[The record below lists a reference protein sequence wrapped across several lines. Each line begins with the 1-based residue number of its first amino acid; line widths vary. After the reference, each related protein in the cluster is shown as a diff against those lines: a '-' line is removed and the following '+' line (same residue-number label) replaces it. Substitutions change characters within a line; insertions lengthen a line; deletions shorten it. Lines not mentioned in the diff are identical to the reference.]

1 MKPWNICQEFA
12 KIAQM
17 APHSIETILLPPQWP
32 LAFSNFVTWCLM
44 WDPRNRPTSAQAMSH
59 EYFTDAVDPLRPK
72 SSTTRLLGRKHSN
85 IESKANGESTDRP
98 SLASKS
104 SWFRKSIVA
113 KENMGTVTQH
123 NFKAQSE
130 SPRGPPVHSHL
141 VHANTSSN
149 IPTMTTTTTATTIKP
164 RPFASKRATWTNGLT
179 PSIGAPMPILPSIRP
194 ISPFSDTVTA
204 QAHSRLAGSTTGQT
218 PNSNPVVDN
227 KSSKKIGR
235 QLSVASHGNHY
246 ADFHR
251 QEAERALNGNRDSMS
266 PNGYQ
271 KESFFS
277 HLRKRA
283 RRLSG
288 RPQAPLSPNS
298 DDVEANAGCGPW
310 QSNRS
315 SMVID
320 SSAMEVA
327 MKKNV
332 AEVDKS
338 SQNPR
343 YGVEASP
350 PLNASQSQKGN
361 NVPVSYSVSPA
372 FNPHQALPQGQAS
385 RTLDVSNA
393 TSAGAGPIS
402 SRTRRALH
410 MSTQPAQ
417 MYETPDEEDELLH
430 EALNS
435 SHRLP
440 KSMNHRKADDAGC
453 HNTVVIKEKIRKP
466 LQQSVNNELASNP
479 YPTPSPSAKRN
490 GVLFSQNLMEE
501 PITPLNISKGRSKED
516 IHPKWPTPPYE
527 ENEWAASAAASIF
540 AAGSVYE

>member
-1 MKPWNICQEFA
+1 
-12 KIAQM
+12 M

-32 LAFSNFVTWCLM
+32 AAFSSFVTWCLM
-44 WDPRNRPTSAQAMSH
+44 WDPRSRPTSAQAMSH
-59 EYFTDAVDPLRPK
+59 EYFTDAIDPLRPK
-72 SSTTRLLGRKHSN
+72 SSTTRLLGRKQSN
-85 IESKANGESTDRP
+85 FESKLNADLNDRP
-98 SLASKS
+98 SLSSKS
-104 SWFRKSIVA
+104 SWFRKSLAARDNVV
-113 KENMGTVTQH
+113 TVTQQ
-123 NFKAQSE
+123 NMKAQSE
-130 SPRGPPVHSHL
+130 SPRSPPVHSHL
-141 VHANTSSN
+141 VHANTSAT
-149 IPTMTTTTTATTIKP
+149 ITTTTKP

-204 QAHSRLAGSTTGQT
+204 QAHGRPAGSTTGGT
-218 PNSNPVVDN
+218 PNSNPAVDH

-235 QLSVASHGNHY
+235 QLSVASNGNHY
-246 ADFHR
+246 ADYHR

-310 QSNRS
+310 HSNRS

-320 SSAMEVA
+320 STMMDAV
-327 MKKNV
+327 MKKNLF
-332 AEVDKS
+332 EVDKS
-338 SQNPR
+338 VQNPR
-343 YGVEASP
+343 HVEALP
-350 PLNASQSQKGN
+350 TPNAPHAPKGN
-361 NVPVSYSVSPA
+361 HASVSHGISPTLER
-372 FNPHQALPQGQAS
+372 HQTQPQAHPQAQVP
-385 RTLDVSNA
+385 RPLDVSNV

-410 MSTQPAQ
+410 MSTQPAP
-417 MYETPDEEDELLH
+417 MYETPDEEEELLH
-430 EALNS
+430 EALNGTQ
-435 SHRLP
+435 
-440 KSMNHRKADDAGC
+440 KASQSANYRRAADA
-453 HNTVVIKEKIRKP
+453 NDRNAVITNQKIRQP
-466 LQQSVNNELASNP
+466 LQQSVNNEVSLNP

-490 GVLFSQNLMEE
+490 GVLFSQNLMGE

-527 ENEWAASAAASIF
+527 ENEWAAAAAASIF
-540 AAGSVYE
+540 AAGSIYQ

>member
-1 MKPWNICQEFA
+1 
-12 KIAQM
+12 
-17 APHSIETILLPPQWP
+17 
-32 LAFSNFVTWCLM
+32 M
-44 WDPRNRPTSAQAMSH
+44 WDPRSRPTSAQAMSH

-85 IESKANGESTDRP
+85 LESKSNSELSDRP
-98 SLASKS
+98 SLSAKS
-104 SWFRKSIVA
+104 SWFRKSLIARDNAAV
-113 KENMGTVTQH
+113 VTQH
-123 NFKAQSE
+123 NVKAQSE
-130 SPRGPPVHSHL
+130 SPRSPPVHSHL

-149 IPTMTTTTTATTIKP
+149 ITTTTKP

-204 QAHSRLAGSTTGQT
+204 QAHSRLAGSATGGT
-218 PNSNPVVDN
+218 PHSNPGVDN

-235 QLSVASHGNHY
+235 QLSVASNGNHY
-246 ADFHR
+246 ADYHR

-310 QSNRS
+310 HSNRS

-320 SSAMEVA
+320 SSMMDAV
-327 MKKNV
+327 MKKNLP
-332 AEVDKS
+332 EVDKS
-338 SQNPR
+338 CQNPR
-343 YGVEASP
+343 YVVEASP
-350 PLNASQSQKGN
+350 PPNAPQPQKGN
-361 NVPVSYSVSPA
+361 HAPVSHGVSPA
-372 FNPHQALPQGQAS
+372 SERHQMLPQGQAPRS
-385 RTLDVSNA
+385 LDVSNA
-393 TSAGAGPIS
+393 TSASAGPIS

-410 MSTQPAQ
+410 MSSQPAP
-417 MYETPDEEDELLH
+417 MYETPDEQDELRH
-430 EALNS
+430 EALNGTPKPS
-435 SHRLP
+435 KSADHR
-440 KSMNHRKADDAGC
+440 RADDASYRIAAV
-453 HNTVVIKEKIRKP
+453 TKEKIRQP
-466 LQQSVNNELASNP
+466 LQQSVNNEVSLNP

-490 GVLFSQNLMEE
+490 GILFSQNLMRE

-527 ENEWAASAAASIF
+527 ENEWAAAAAASIF
-540 AAGSVYE
+540 AAGSIYQ